1 MRFNN
6 KPKDKHLTTQKIKS
20 LPWFEIG
27 LIGVIVGMI
36 AIFALVWSMGERP
49 VKVTSSVYHPEQT
62 KTFKVQHA
70 TLVDDDTTVTH
81 KQGGTALQDY
91 LAKKEVADE
100 F

>member
-1 MRFNN
+1 MRFTN
-6 KPKDKHLTTQKIKS
+6 KPKDKHPTTQKIKS
-20 LPWFEIG
+20 LPWIDIG
-27 LIGVIVGMI
+27 LVGLIVGMI

-70 TLVDDDTTVTH
+70 TLVDDDTEVRH
-81 KQGGTALQDY
+81 RQGGTALQDY
-91 LAKKEVADE
+91 LPKKEVADE